1 MIKVKIFTKF
11 DRELLEE
18 AINMFISDKEVLHI
32 DMKML
37 KDEPFIVYGA
47 LVVYRDKRL
56 KDYAN

>member
-1 MIKVKIFTKF
+1 MIKVKIFTKL
-11 DRELLEE
+11 DAELLEE

-47 LVVYRDKRL
+47 LVVYRIKRL
-56 KDYAN
+56 EGYEN